1 MFDPY
6 RTSEQF
12 HDYDTSPDIW
22 PSSGDMNTSW
32 THSSVMNRTS
42 SDGICAENLSFA
54 SSRMKYH
61 EPFHPSWDDRS
72 MDTASF
78 TYSPYPRD
86 SGHPSWNG
94 SSVSGYRGSSG
105 GSSIGGAHID
115 VSRSWGGDGMGGMTA
130 SMLDSL
136 PVGVI
141 DGYMTDSK
149 RMLVSEEDVLKEL
162 MEPLNQSS
170 VAMEVVNESYH
181 NDESKVMESSSQQ
194 CFAEPTVKEEVISEP
209 FSNKSFILKEGLS
222 LRSYQIPAPLT
233 NTPPIIRGTS
243 QFRKFKRQLDNLM
256 ANRTSFSSDGFLL
269 QLQNLTEIYPTCG
282 IPWLELSSAQHME
295 GDLEG
300 ALGTLTKGLAY
311 LPTNETLLEK
321 RIKLAERVRNPMIV
335 IESTLQL
342 LSLNT
347 SRGTRSGIEGIMTL
361 AKMNQVCYAL
371 SLFTEVIDSDILI
384 EPSSLLDYV
393 RFVGKIRGWK
403 ESEYE
408 FWRLKTVQP
417 EYSSIWFYE
426 LQMKEQKLTHFW
438 NGKRL
443 KDRCLGLII
452 LKFLKEAENYI
463 TGELLW
469 KVFCNAAQAEIRSYT
484 HVRTLGRQCGV

>member
-1 MFDPY
+1 
-6 RTSEQF
+6 
-12 HDYDTSPDIW
+12 
-22 PSSGDMNTSW
+22 
-32 THSSVMNRTS
+32 
-42 SDGICAENLSFA
+42 
-54 SSRMKYH
+54 
-61 EPFHPSWDDRS
+61 
-72 MDTASF
+72 
-78 TYSPYPRD
+78 
-86 SGHPSWNG
+86 
-94 SSVSGYRGSSG
+94 
-105 GSSIGGAHID
+105 
-115 VSRSWGGDGMGGMTA
+115 MGGMTA

-371 SLFTEVIDSDILI
+371 SLFTESLTVIFYRTIFLWSTFM
-384 EPSSLLDYV
+384 
-393 RFVGKIRGWK
+393 FVG
-403 ESEYE
+403 
-408 FWRLKTVQP
+408 
-417 EYSSIWFYE
+417 
-426 LQMKEQKLTHFW
+426 
-438 NGKRL
+438 
-443 KDRCLGLII
+443 
-452 LKFLKEAENYI
+452 
-463 TGELLW
+463 
-469 KVFCNAAQAEIRSYT
+469 
-484 HVRTLGRQCGV
+484 